1 MYNFV
6 LHPFTKDAIVDWNR
20 LSSTVNM
27 AVRALD
33 EILDYGYE
41 LQPLNENR
49 KDIEDYRSIGLGIF
63 GLADALIALGVTYGK
78 DSTPSLLM
86 EYIFKAALKTSND
99 LAKEKGAF
107 KKCNPE
113 YTMQSFIGG
122 MLDEELNN
130 SILKYGLRNSTLI
143 SIAPTGSIAS
153 MCGVSNGLE
162 PLFQVSY
169 QRTTHTLVKEK
180 VYFNVFSK
188 SVQDLL
194 VAKNISPEFISVNDI
209 KKEFPYVVD
218 TYDISP
224 IERVELQSK
233 LQLYVD
239 NAISSTINMKKGT
252 TTEEVMEVYQ
262 KAWLHGCKGIT
273 VFVDGCKRTAIIGNN
288 EEEQD
293 EITADFPTF
302 DFISPLKREDVVED
316 GDGISGKSY
325 RGSTACVPKLYTQVN
340 EVDGNIFEVFTN
352 TSQGCTSNINTI
364 TRLASL
370 ALRSGIKVSEIV
382 KELKGSNCSACLD
395 RKRSGKKV
403 SNSCGACIGEA
414 IEKYYSQMKKPDSE
428 VIQVKKLKVKTDI
441 PSNESLMPCPEC
453 GEFTLRPEGKC
464 NTCHNCGYSRCD

>member
-1 MYNFV
+1 
-6 LHPFTKDAIVDWNR
+6 
-20 LSSTVNM
+20 
-27 AVRALD
+27 
-33 EILDYGYE
+33 
-41 LQPLNENR
+41 
-49 KDIEDYRSIGLGIF
+49 
-63 GLADALIALGVTYGK
+63 
-78 DSTPSLLM
+78 
-86 EYIFKAALKTSND
+86 
-99 LAKEKGAF
+99 
-107 KKCNPE
+107 
-113 YTMQSFIGG
+113 
-122 MLDEELNN
+122 ML
-130 SILKYGLRNSTLI
+130 
-143 SIAPTGSIAS
+143 SIAPTGSISA
-153 MCGVSNGLE
+153 MCGLSGGIE

-169 QRTTHTLVKEK
+169 QRTTHSLVNEGK
-180 VYFNVFSK
+180 YFNVFAK
-188 SVQDLL
+188 SVSDLL
-194 VAKNISPEFISVNDI
+194 KSKDVIMDDVNVGQLKQMYPFIVDAHDVAPKHRIDVQAAVQE
-209 KKEFPYVVD
+209 
-218 TYDISP
+218 
-224 IERVELQSK
+224 
-233 LQLYVD
+233 YVD
-239 NAISSTINMKKGT
+239 NAISSTVNMKKGT
-252 TTEEVMEVYQ
+252 TTEEIMEAYIY
-262 KAWLHGCKGIT
+262 AWERNCKGLTI
-273 VFVDGCKRTAIIGNN
+273 FVDGCERTAIMGNN
-288 EEEQD
+288 EEKPD
-293 EITADFPTF
+293 EIVTDFPTF

-453 GEFTLRPEGKC
+453 KELTLRPEGKC